1 MNAWVPVQP
10 VQPVQ
15 PVTSR
20 TPVDS
25 ARDWLERY
33 VTVVNDSDLDILTL
47 WAVHTHLAQETYSSP
62 RLLLDSPVPGSGKT
76 TVLEHLQRLCHH
88 PVQAASLSS
97 PALLARIIDAGMR
110 TILIDEA
117 DRSLSPKVEGVGELL
132 AILNSGYKRGGTR
145 PVLVASKGNEWSVK
159 EMPTYSPVAMAG
171 NAPDLPDDTKSRC
184 IRVLLMPDIDDSSEE
199 SEWEYIDDEAREL
212 GEAIAAWADLVR
224 EDIRTTR
231 PVLPEGVKGRMREI
245 WGPLKRVALS
255 AGGDWPTIVDGLA
268 LQEVERIALERE
280 EGIVIEKPHMTL
292 LAHMHQVWPQGESF
306 APTEHMIRELIDA
319 HPEAWGEGSK
329 FGKDLTAQ
337 RLGRMLVKH
346 FKVTTSRPDSTGPRG
361 YTRSSLEPA
370 FRSLGLDPRTKPA
383 EPVEV
388 AEPAASTCA
397 GCGMPMRLDHESGM
411 HPSCEAVAS

>member
-1 MNAWVPVQP
+1 M
-10 VQPVQ
+10 
-15 PVTSR
+15 PVTSGA
-20 TPVDS
+20 PLDA
-25 ARDWLERY
+25 ARNWLERFI
-33 VTVVNDSDLDILTL
+33 TVVNDSDLDVLTL

-117 DRSLSPKVEGVGELL
+117 DRSLSPKVDGVGELL

-145 PVLVASKGNEWSVK
+145 PVLVATKGNEWEVR

-212 GEAIAAWADLVR
+212 GESIASWADLVR
-224 EDIRTTR
+224 EDVRLTR
-231 PVLPEGVKGRMREI
+231 PELPDGVKGRMREI

-255 AGGDWPTIVDGLA
+255 AGGDWPATVDRLA
-268 LQEVERIALERE
+268 LAEVERVSRERE
-280 EGIVIEKPHMTL
+280 EGIVVEKPHMML
-292 LAHMHQVWPQGESF
+292 LAHMHQVWPAGETF
-306 APTEHMIRELIDA
+306 VATEQMLRLLIGE
-319 HPEAWGEGSK
+319 HPEAWGAASP
-329 FGKDLTAQ
+329 FGKDLTSQ

-346 FKVTTSRPDSTGPRG
+346 FKVTTSRLQATSPRG
-361 YTRSSLEPA
+361 YTRASLEPA
-370 FRSLGLDPRTKPA
+370 FRSMGMDPLREPAQPA
-383 EPVEV
+383 EPVE
-388 AEPAASTCA
+388 PARLMCR
-397 GCGMPMRLDHESGM
+397 GCGTPMRLDDGSGL
-411 HPSCEAVAS
+411 HPTCEVAS